1 MGEKYNEDDYLMIS
15 GIQHFTFCRRQ
26 WALIHVE
33 WQWQENIR
41 TVEGK
46 IVHERCHDEKFT
58 EKRND
63 FLICRGMRVFSSGMG
78 VSGQCDVVEFIQ
90 GETGAVLLGREGLWQ
105 PRPVEYKRGKPK
117 EDKSDV
123 LQLCAQAM
131 CLEEMLCCDISEGH
145 IFYDEIHR
153 REKIIFSEE
162 LRKEV
167 ITVFEE
173 MHEYYRRGYTPKV
186 KYAKKCNSCS
196 LKDLCL
202 PKLLKKKSVKSY
214 YQTYV
219 EDM

>member
-41 TVEGK
+41 TVEGE
-46 IVHERCHDEKFT
+46 IVHERCHDEKIT

-63 FLICRGMRVFSSGMG
+63 FLICRGMRVFSSSMG
-78 VSGQCDVVEFIQ
+78 VSSQCDVVEFIQ

-202 PKLLKKKSVKSY
+202 PKLLKKRSVKSY